1 MNDVNS
7 SDDMIDT
14 VLQGYI
20 FENNIEWGKI
30 DEGIKRKILGFDDN
44 LMMTLVEFKK
54 NARGSVHSHVHRQV
68 TYIVRGSFEV
78 QIEDEKK
85 ILKQGDSFF
94 IPPSIVHG
102 VMALEDALLV
112 EVFSPLREDFFKK

>member
-1 MNDVNS
+1 MNEITNS
-7 SDDMIDT
+7 DNLIEAVS
-14 VLQGYI
+14 QGYI
-20 FENNIEWGKI
+20 LGNNIEWEDLGN
-30 DEGIKRKILGFDDN
+30 GIRRKILGFDDN

-54 NARGSVHSHVHRQV
+54 NSRGSVHTHPHRQV
-68 TYIVRGSFEV
+68 TYIIHGSFEV

-85 ILKQGDSFF
+85 VLKQGDSFF
-94 IPPSIVHG
+94 ILPSLTHG